1 MNNPSLRIKSLLAVA
16 ALSAM
21 VTDYRPLRQKSNYD
35 YSGWDETID
44 TGRRKQKADD
54 ALSKAQ
60 AKRDRK
66 AAKRAAIAA
75 RLTTPPDAVTLR

>member
-16 ALSAM
+16 ALSA
-21 VTDYRPLRQKSNYD
+21 YRPLRQKSNYD

-75 RLTTPPDAVTLR
+75 RLTTPPTGG